1 MAQFEALKAP
11 LGRLHFAGE
20 AYSFDYGFLQSSIN
34 TGRDTANKVTSCI
47 NVTPGSSR
55 YRSCTSFTPSY
66 LARGC
71 TYDAAENYDE
81 MAQEDNGSCQFDDI
95 ASTAPKGKKT
105 KRSRLLQVGLIS
117 NVSEYS
123 RRRTRTRLFL
133 SECRRS
139 LVHHS
144 LLKLCWWLHNLL
156 LVTWP
161 P

>member
-20 AYSFDYGFLQSSIN
+20 AFSFDYGFLQSAMN
-34 TGRDTANKVTSCI
+34 TGRDTANTVTSCI

-95 ASTAPKGKKT
+95 ASTAPKGPT
-105 KRSRLLQVGLIS
+105 RCQTLSSMCVMIVIALFCIIDP
-117 NVSEYS
+117 
-123 RRRTRTRLFL
+123 RRRA
-133 SECRRS
+133 
-139 LVHHS
+139 
-144 LLKLCWWLHNLL
+144 N
-156 LVTWP
+156 
-161 P
+161 